1 MASKQFKGFDP
12 QAFTKFMQDF
22 LPTMSFYKNSKGE
35 ILAKAEPIVGH
46 HSGEQKY
53 IGDSEFLSKDGVNF
67 FQLVQAGY
75 GGTDAQHVIAIDNLY
90 AEEKRKHDGEV
101 FLEMEKWELYKG
113 RDAYFRVIKPR
124 KYRLSSGVV
133 QAIKQETSTTLEEHS
148 VFLPFSASRCGQM
161 VFHPIPKVRKTE
173 YLLKDGGG
181 NLFFVDCLKYDG
193 DYSGFRMF
201 HGAADALQ
209 EISILFKDNNP
220 VVRYRDG
227 GTTFIQT
234 AAGTL
239 FIPTRMGDN
248 GFKGKKEPL
257 FTDLENTERV
267 LEHVERD
274 VFDVIYDNDIPKI
287 FFKTVAIQ

>member
-35 ILAKAEPIVGH
+35 ILAKAELIVGH

-53 IGDSEFLSKDGVNF
+53 VGNSEFISKDGINF
-67 FQLVQAGY
+67 FQLFEAGY
-75 GGTDAQHVIAIDNLY
+75 SGSDAQHVIAIDNLY
-90 AEEKRKHDGEV
+90 AEEKRKQGGEV
-101 FLEMEKWELYKG
+101 FLEMEKWKLYKEG
-113 RDAYFRVIKPR
+113 GVYFRVIKPR
-124 KYRLSSGVV
+124 KYQLSSEIA
-133 QAIKQETSTTLEEHS
+133 QAIKEETLTTLEEYCA
-148 VFLPFSASRCGQM
+148 FLPFSASHYEQM
-161 VFHPIPKVRKTE
+161 VFHPIPKVRRTE
-173 YLLKDGGG
+173 YLLKDGGD
-181 NLFFVDCLKYDG
+181 NLFFVDCLKYNW
-193 DYSGFRMF
+193 DYSDFRVF
-201 HGAADALQ
+201 HGAVDALQ
-209 EISILFKDNNP
+209 EIPILFKDNNP
-220 VVRYRDG
+220 VVRYRDS

-239 FIPTRMGDN
+239 FMPTRMGDN

-274 VFDVIYDNDIPKI
+274 VFDIIYDNDIPKI
-287 FFKTVAIQ
+287 VFKTVAIQ